1 MKKTDIIKLALSGK
15 TSEEIK
21 NLIELETLLEIP
33 EDKETTEEVKETTE
47 EVKETTEEVKDTEEV
62 DEEKEA
68 LKTEVTK
75 LKEDILKMQKEFKN
89 KDISSDEDVDILT
102 KAQERLDALVKNYM

>member
-21 NLIELETLLEIP
+21 NLIELETLLDIP
-33 EDKETTEEVKETTE
+33 EEVTPEEKEAPKEEAKEEETEE
-47 EVKETTEEVKDTEEV
+47 EVV

-68 LKTEVTK
+68 LKTEVAK
-75 LKEDILKMQKEFKN
+75 LKEDILKMQNDFKN
-89 KDISSDEDVDILT
+89 SDISSNDDVDILT
-102 KAQERLDALVKNYM
+102 KAQETLNNLVKNYM